1 MSTTTPARPRQRSRW
16 RWLPWVAMAV
26 VLLVALG
33 LGRKQHRSFE
43 QKVTSV
49 ARTVKCPQCPTESA
63 AESDATAAQG
73 VRTEIAT
80 RLRQG
85 QSADQIRSYF
95 SEKYGPG
102 ILLTPSRSGFESL
115 VWILPV
121 VAVALGL
128 AGLAFAF
135 RRWRHAGPTK
145 VSDEDRELVE
155 AELAARRGGGG

>member
-1 MSTTTPARPRQRSRW
+1 MSAIAGRSRMR
-16 RWLPWVAMAV
+16 RWGPWLAMLV
-26 VLLVALG
+26 VLVVALA
-33 LGRKQHRSFE
+33 LGRHQSQSFE
-43 QKVTSV
+43 QRVTSV

-85 QSADQIRSYF
+85 QSPDQIRSYF
-95 SEKYGPG
+95 SEKYGES

-121 VAVALGL
+121 VVVALGL
-128 AGLAFAF
+128 AGLALAF
-135 RRWRHAGPTK
+135 RRWRHAPSAR
-145 VSDEDRELVE
+145 VSEEDRQLVQDELRARHREE
-155 AELAARRGGGG
+155 AT